1 MSGLKESLPNAHFSK
16 DVIQRAVNF
25 LHNKNV
31 EAYRLKLFEE
41 NKALAEKL
49 KRDRETILALTSK
62 RALVQEKL
70 AKEKEVVEARL
81 NTPSWSITAPL
92 RALRRS
98 LLDPLKPKKEK
109 YLSSSPAESLIAAHF
124 HIDSP
129 KQWKRNQAQII
140 VRGWCF
146 LKDNTSIEGIR
157 LCISERIY
165 QGSYGLDRPDLKSVF
180 PHSNQCT
187 KSGFK
192 IEAVITDADS
202 HLKLQVK
209 DEKGNWHSFFTLSLD
224 NTDHISREG
233 SYAHW
238 IKTFDTYT
246 EKELS
251 EIAEASKHLANKPLI
266 SIIMP
271 VYNTQL
277 RWLSL
282 AIDSIKKQ
290 TYPNW
295 QLCIADDK
303 STNPE
308 IKPFLEKLAKEDP
321 RISVLF
327 RTKNGHISEASN
339 SCLSLVKGEY
349 TCLFDHD
356 DALAPTA
363 LSHIAAAINR
373 NPHAQ
378 LIYTDED
385 KVDEHGNRFDPHFKP
400 DWNPDL
406 LTTQNYISHVSVY
419 KTDLIKSL
427 GGFRKGFEGSQ
438 DWDLVLRATE
448 IISEDSILHI
458 PHVLYHWRAV
468 EGSTSLHLGEKNYT
482 LLAGEKALN
491 EHFSRTRINATV
503 TEDKGGHFRPYY
515 ALPENPPLVSII
527 IPTRNAEQ
535 LVQVCISSILARTSY
550 PNYEILLVDNNSD
563 DKNALSYFD
572 ELRKDGVKV
581 LEYQH
586 AFNYS
591 AITNFAVNEA
601 KGDVL
606 CLLNNDIEVIDTDW
620 LRELVSHA
628 LRPDIGAVGAKLYYP
643 DMTLQ
648 HAGVITGLGGVAGHA
663 FKGFANTHP
672 GTPQF
677 RPHRLQ
683 NFTAVTAAC
692 LAIRKELFMKV
703 EGFNAKDLT
712 VAFNDVDFCLKV
724 QSLGYRNLYTPYA
737 ELIHHESVS
746 RGPENTPEKVARF
759 QREIT
764 AIKSTWGDAL
774 LNDKAYNPNLTL
786 DSEDFALAYPPR
798 TEPLLSILRSL

>member
-1 MSGLKESLPNAHFSK
+1 MSGLMESHLNTHFSK
-16 DVIQRAVNF
+16 DVIRRAVDF
-25 LHNKNV
+25 LDNKNIETQRLRLIEKN
-31 EAYRLKLFEE
+31 EALIKQLS
-41 NKALAEKL
+41 L
-49 KRDRETILALTSK
+49 DREAILALTSK
-62 RALVQEKL
+62 RTSVQEKL
-70 AKEKEVVEARL
+70 TQEINKVKARV

-92 RALRRS
+92 RAIRRR
-98 LLDPLKPKKEK
+98 LLDPLRPKKGQS
-109 YLSSSPAESLIAAHF
+109 LSSLQVESLIAAHF

-129 KQWKRNQAQII
+129 KQWKGNQPQTI

-146 LKDNTSIEGIR
+146 LKNDASIKGIR

-165 QGSYGLDRPDLKSVF
+165 EGSYGLDRPDLKSVF
-180 PHSNQCT
+180 PQSKHCT
-187 KSGFK
+187 QSGFK
-192 IEAVITDADS
+192 VKAIITEADA
-202 HLKLQVK
+202 HLKLQIK
-209 DEKGNWHSFFTLSLD
+209 DEKGNWHSFYTLSLASTD
-224 NTDHISREG
+224 QINTPG

-238 IKTFDTYT
+238 IKTFDTYS
-246 EKELS
+246 ESALS
-251 EIAEASKHLANKPLI
+251 EITEASKQLTYKPLI

-277 RWLSL
+277 RWLGL
-282 AIDSIKKQ
+282 AIDSIRKQ

-303 STNPE
+303 STHPE
-308 IKPFLEKLAKEDP
+308 IRPFLEKLAKEDT
-321 RISVLF
+321 RISVIF
-327 RTKNGHISEASN
+327 RTENGHISKASN
-339 SCLSLVKGEY
+339 SCLDLAIGEF

-363 LSHIAAAINR
+363 LSQIAAAINR
-373 NPHAQ
+373 NPNAQ

-385 KVDEHGNRFDPHFKP
+385 KVDEHGIRFDPHFKP

-406 LTTQNYISHVSVY
+406 LTTQNYISHLSVY

-427 GGFRKGFEGSQ
+427 GGFRTGFEGSQ
-438 DWDLVLRATE
+438 DWDLALRASE
-448 IISEDSILHI
+448 KISPDSIIHI
-458 PHVLYHWRAV
+458 PYVLYHWRAV
-468 EGSTSLHLGEKNYT
+468 EGSTSLHLGEKSYT
-482 LLAGEKALN
+482 LLAAKNALD
-491 EHFSRTRINATV
+491 EHFYRINVNASV
-503 TEDKGGHFRPYY
+503 AEDKGGHFRPKY
-515 ALPENPPLVSII
+515 ALQQNPPLVSII

-535 LVQVCISSILARTSY
+535 LVRVCISSILARTSY

-563 DKNALSYFD
+563 DKKALSYFD
-572 ELRKDGVKV
+572 ELRKDSIKV
-581 LEYQH
+581 LEYKH
-586 AFNYS
+586 PFNYS

-601 KGDVL
+601 KGEVL
-606 CLLNNDIEVIDTDW
+606 CLLNNDIEVIDKNW
-620 LRELVSHA
+620 LCELVSHA
-628 LRPDIGAVGAKLYYP
+628 LRPTIGAVGAKLYYP

-683 NFTAVTAAC
+683 NLTAVTAAC
-692 LAIRKELFMKV
+692 LAIRKDIFIKA
-703 EGFNAKDLT
+703 EGFNEKDLT

-724 QSLGYRNLYTPYA
+724 QSLGYRNLYNPYA

-759 QREIT
+759 HGEIT
-764 AIKSTWGDAL
+764 AIKGTWGDTL
-774 LNDKAYNPNLTL
+774 INDKAYNPNLTL

-798 TEPLLSILRSL
+798 TESLLSILKSI